1 VGGLRPRCGARIEDV
16 AKDLL
21 RFPRARN
28 SPNESAIA
36 ALAGAVVTE
45 YCVQATYQLELLS
58 RRQTVDVGQIADRA
72 KLDLSVL
79 AFIGR
84 EIRELK
90 RNRLGG
96 VGRLGEYVHHLATSG
111 IVKRASDNSSQQ
123 VALPER

>member
-1 VGGLRPRCGARIEDV
+1 MRY
-16 AKDLL
+16 
-21 RFPRARN
+21 

-36 ALAGAVVTE
+36 ALARAVVTE

-58 RRQTVDVGQIADRA
+58 RRQTVDVGQVADRA

-79 AFIGR
+79 AFIGV
-84 EIRELK
+84 EILELK

-96 VGRLGEYVHHLATSG
+96 IGRLGEYVHHLATSG
-111 IVKRASDNSSQQ
+111 IVKRSSYDPSQQ